1 MEDKMSDHLQNQY
14 LVLPPSGQGP
24 GVLVLHAWWGLNDFF
39 KGFCRRLAA
48 EGFTVLAPDLYH
60 GKVAATVEQA
70 KKLRGTAKREQ
81 ASAEILAAADQLSA
95 LTGGPIR
102 VIGFSLGGW
111 WALWLSQQRPET
123 VRVVTL
129 FYATGG
135 GDFSLARAAYQGHFA
150 ESDEWE
156 SASGVKKLEKALVK
170 AGRPVTFH
178 TYPGTGHWFFE
189 ADRPDA
195 YNPAAAQLAWERTLA
210 FLKGG

>member
-1 MEDKMSDHLQNQY
+1 MAHDPQNNH

-24 GVLVLHAWWGLNDFF
+24 GVLVLHAWWGLNDFM
-39 KGFCRRLAA
+39 KDFCRRLAA

-60 GKVAATVEQA
+60 GKVATTVDEA
-70 KKLRGTAKREQ
+70 KKLRGTAKRAQ
-81 ASAEILAAADQLSA
+81 ASAEILAAADQLSV
-95 LTGGPIR
+95 LTNGPIG
-102 VIGFSLGGW
+102 VVGFSMGGW
-111 WALWLSQQRPET
+111 WGLWLSQQRPET
-123 VRVVTL
+123 VRAVAL

-150 ESDEWE
+150 EHDEWE
-156 SASGVKKLEKALVK
+156 PASGVKKLEKALVK
-170 AGRPVTFH
+170 AGRPASFH

-195 YNPAAAQLAWERTLA
+195 YDSAAAQLAWERTLA